1 MKALPKI
8 TLGVVAILSLCSC
21 GKGSKT
27 TKEKF
32 FEKANAI
39 ESTKDYKK
47 ARISGTL
54 IEENTENSETKKTK
68 ENLIGTFTKDEWGSW
83 AVDDEKNVGMAKE
96 IFDFAISNYITDFS
110 GKSGLTSN
118 DSTFTEKYYL
128 RPFGYELTYK
138 ESDDYYG
145 DYYDYKRERTNE
157 GSYYFQWNDDGWLV
171 IIEASYKSTFK
182 INGQTRISSGVVKA
196 KIVYK

>member
-1 MKALPKI
+1 MKTLPKI

-39 ESTKDYKK
+39 ESTKEYKK

-83 AVDDEKNVGMAKE
+83 DVDDEKISEMSKE
-96 IFDFAISNYITDFS
+96 MFGYAIRNYITDYS
-110 GKSGLTSN
+110 GISGLASD

-138 ESDDYYG
+138 ESDDYYD
-145 DYYDYKRERTNE
+145 DYYGYKRERADE

-171 IIEASYKSTFK
+171 IIEASHKSTVK
-182 INGQTRISSGVVKA
+182 ANGQTRISSGVVKA